1 MDVSSDGKSLSFPQ
15 SRSRVNPPSRKCIN
29 RTNKKGNELVV
40 TELCGL
46 PRAEAE
52 SAFKPP
58 SLGYSFPSLFQ
69 GRKKRGLSLD
79 FLFVVVAPAA
89 FEMGGLSGLDVVL
102 WRLVSLI
109 PYHSG
114 NYL

>member
-1 MDVSSDGKSLSFPQ
+1 MDVSLDGKSLSFPQ
-15 SRSRVNPPSRKCIN
+15 LRSRVNPPSRKCIN
-29 RTNKKGNELVV
+29 RTNKKKGNELVE
-40 TELCGL
+40 TELCRL

-52 SAFKPP
+52 SASQASIARVLP
-58 SLGYSFPSLFQ
+58 SFLQ
-69 GRKKRGLSLD
+69 GWKKRGLSLD